1 MVVYLS
7 MGLLSL
13 ILGTIMCRLVVM
25 GLTWMVLGRGF
36 WILPNV
42 LSEVSGAMRKG
53 CKCIGRST
61 RRSTPPAYDLLL
73 AALQLATAA
82 RVVLHLSAA
91 SWVTVSS
98 QYLLHTLMFD
108 GKLQVMLGL
117 MAAICMRAGARLL

>member
-42 LSEVSGAMRKG
+42 LSEVSGPCAKAANALG
-53 CKCIGRST
+53 APQGAA
-61 RRSTPPAYDLLL
+61 PPLLMICCWRPCSWQ
-73 AALQLATAA
+73 LQLG
-82 RVVLHLSAA
+82 
-91 SWVTVSS
+91 WCCIC
-98 QYLLHTLMFD
+98 LLP
-108 GKLQVMLGL
+108 
-117 MAAICMRAGARLL
+117 AG